1 MTDRKWYR
9 WRPFAAAVLVL
20 LVSVAVFVAQATAGS
35 SGPVTVPIRQNI
47 SPGLCKAKFDRPYS
61 GTATFTRTGDALGVI
76 VNSRGA
82 YPSTN
87 VFVYLYDADSCSYL
101 AYLGKYKIGADGTGD
116 KTSTDGD
123 VSGYSTFY
131 VCTYYYRADKSSWYY
146 DCSLP
151 ASPT

>member
-9 WRPFAAAVLVL
+9 WRPFAVAVLVL
-20 LVSVAVFVAQATAGS
+20 PVSVAVSVAQATAGS

-47 SPGLCKAKFDRPYS
+47 IPGLCMAKFGHRPYT
-61 GTATFTRTGDALGVI
+61 GTATFTRTGNALGVV

-87 VFVYLYDADSCSYL
+87 VFVYLYDNDSCSYL

-123 VSGYSTFY
+123 V
-131 VCTYYYRADKSSWYY
+131 
-146 DCSLP
+146 
-151 ASPT
+151 